1 MPYSEEHKQETRQKI
16 LESARRLFNRK
27 GFTEVSIEEVMESA
41 GLTHGGFYRHFRGKA
56 ELYAE
61 AVRWFLCTEAPKPWQ
76 RKPAAPAGAHKPRGK
91 LVDCS
96 VEVFVYRICMDITS
110 GQSQPRTHGK

>member
-41 GLTHGGFYRHFRGKA
+41 GLTDGRAGYVERRSGESCGAGVREAERIGLHGVQSVRHA
-56 ELYAE
+56 LE
-61 AVRWFLCTEAPKPWQ
+61 WD
-76 RKPAAPAGAHKPRGK
+76 PRR
-91 LVDCS
+91 S
-96 VEVFVYRICMDITS
+96 PRI
-110 GQSQPRTHGK
+110 G